1 MDPTMSAGVA
11 AHDVV
16 TGGTFL
22 HTLDACPVAACTA
35 RSLETGTTD
44 GSLTLRTFVPGI
56 PTAAQNAGL
65 GFAETLGPGRVD
77 NFLSLFEVGYFLLV
91 TFNLGS
97 KRDIVWNRH
106 GLSKVLVDDGNVF
119 LVGHIRRGNSSDGV
133 GMHAEDELLSA
144 IAIRFDLVVPQFGQ
158 GILEVSWTN
167 DEAEAKELQ
176 SFCRKR
182 WRKQVHRFRA
192 SANPVSR
199 FLSQPFGPLFT

>member
-44 GSLTLRTFVPGI
+44 GSLTLRTLVSGI
-56 PTAAQNAGL
+56 PYATQNAGL

-77 NFLSLFEVGYFLLV
+77 NFLLFLELGYFFLV
-91 TFNLGS
+91 TLNLGS
-97 KRDIVWNRH
+97 KRDIVWPGH
-106 GLSKVLVDDGNVF
+106 GLGKVLVDDGYVF
-119 LVGHIRRGNSSDGV
+119 LVGHIRRGKTCDGV
-133 GMHAEDELLSA
+133 GMHTGDKLCSA

-158 GILEVSWTN
+158 GIFEVAWTN
-167 DEAEAKELQ
+167 DETEAKELE
-176 SFCRKR
+176 SFR
-182 WRKQVHRFRA
+182 
-192 SANPVSR
+192 
-199 FLSQPFGPLFT
+199 G